1 MNNSDQIK
9 SFESDIYDLKEYLA
23 LIKANPLAAIFTP
36 LFLTFIAIIYLAF
49 FSNDEF
55 YQSYAILPQG
65 AEADT
70 VSQNELS
77 TLFGSQVGGNG
88 DFIVQKSLFIRNL
101 NSASTINNFFAL
113 NNTLFNRFATAINI
127 KSVVTDNL
135 LSNATVYRVIDF
147 LNKNMTV
154 DEEDGEV
161 ILISMTNPNRAVLTE
176 LMNELIRLSDM
187 QTKAI
192 LLKRANQNIESLT
205 KALNQNRNDEILRS
219 FFSERLGKELIAK
232 GLLERTDTLLVDI
245 IDISPIARIPK
256 DYFLISFLTLGSSFL
271 MIMSLLV
278 FIRRTK

>member
-9 SFESDIYDLKEYLA
+9 LSESDIYDLKEYLA

>member
-9 SFESDIYDLKEYLA
+9 SFESDIYDLKDYLS
-23 LIKANPLAAIFTP
+23 LIKANKLAAVFAP

-70 VSQNELS
+70 VSNNELT

-88 DFIVQKSLFIRNL
+88 DFVVQKSLFIRNL
-101 NSASTINNFFAL
+101 NSTRTINNFFDQ

-127 KSVVTDNL
+127 KPVVTDNS
-135 LSNATVYRVIDF
+135 LSNATIYQVIEF
-147 LNKNMTV
+147 LNQNMIV

-187 QTKAI
+187 QTKEI

-245 IDISPIARIPK
+245 IDISPTARMPK
-256 DYFLISFLTLGSSFL
+256 DYFLISFLIFGSSFF
-271 MIMSLLV
+271 MIVSLLV

>member
-187 QTKAI
+187 QTKEI